1 MLTRLVE
8 NVRSSNR
15 SKRVSPGHQQLS
27 YAIDIRFNQI
37 PQDWQHIIVC
47 FRRTNGSLMAIGSE
61 ELGKCMEEID
71 VSVEV
76 EYADGG
82 LC

>member
-1 MLTRLVE
+1 
-8 NVRSSNR
+8 
-15 SKRVSPGHQQLS
+15 
-27 YAIDIRFNQI
+27 
-37 PQDWQHIIVC
+37 
-47 FRRTNGSLMAIGSE
+47 MAIGSE